1 MTHGRTVSAERPLTR
16 SLLNQLPAQTT
27 VSALIDQY
35 DALFFDSFG
44 VLIDGIDA
52 LSGAVELID
61 RMNAANTN
69 YFIVTNDASVS
80 LASRVKTFA
89 AKGFDIPIDRI
100 VNSGSQITGYFKEN
114 SLEGAPTV
122 VLGTQDA
129 ADYTASAGARLVE
142 LDDAEEPDVV
152 VVGHSGP
159 HDWESTLE
167 QLLELFSRRFQQ
179 KNPVRL
185 VLPNPDFI
193 YPNGPGNF
201 GFGAAA
207 FVNLLEQALERLH
220 GSDESLI
227 AAKLGKPYSPIFNA
241 AIKAAGTSNAVMIG
255 DQLETD
261 IVGANKIGL
270 DSAVVT
276 TGISR
281 RKTPDEFEDVAD
293 ELTPRY
299 ILASLV

>member
-1 MTHGRTVSAERPLTR
+1 LAVPTQTNVST
-16 SLLNQLPAQTT
+16 
-27 VSALIDQY
+27 LIDQY
-35 DALFFDSFG
+35 SALFFDSFG
-44 VLIDGIDA
+44 VLIDGVDA
-52 LSGAVELID
+52 LPGAVDLIT
-61 RMNAANTN
+61 RMNDEGTN
-69 YFIVTNDASVS
+69 YFVVTNDASVS
-80 LASRVKTFA
+80 LESRVKTFA
-89 AKGFDIPIDRI
+89 SKGFDIPQDRI
-100 VNSGSQITGYFKEN
+100 INSGSQITGYFTEN
-114 SLEGAPTV
+114 KVQDAPTV

-129 ADYTASAGARLVE
+129 MDYTTTAGGRLIE
-142 LDDAEEPDVV
+142 LGGTEEPDVV

-167 QLLELFSRRFQQ
+167 KLLELFSRRFQQ
-179 KNPVRL
+179 NNPVRL

-220 GSDESLI
+220 GSHESLL
-227 AAKLGKPYSPIFNA
+227 ATKLGKPYEPIFA
-241 AIKAAGTSNAVMIG
+241 AAVERAGTNHAVMIG

-261 IVGANKIGL
+261 ILGANRVGI

-281 RKTPDEFEDVAD
+281 RISPDEFEDVAD

>member
-1 MTHGRTVSAERPLTR
+1 MEERFQPSDRRLILPTRTPTLTDI
-16 SLLNQLPAQTT
+16 S
-27 VSALIDQY
+27 SLIDHY

-44 VLIDGIDA
+44 VLIDGVDA
-52 LSGAVELID
+52 LPGAVDLVN
-61 RMNAANTN
+61 RMNTNGVN
-69 YFIVTNDASVS
+69 YFVVTNDASVS
-80 LASRVKTFA
+80 LESRVKTFA
-89 AKGFDIPIDRI
+89 AKGFEIPQDRI
-100 VNSGSQITGYFKEN
+100 INSGSQITGYFSEN
-114 SLEGAPTV
+114 SLHGAPTL

-129 ADYTASAGARLVE
+129 RDYTTEAGGRLVE
-142 LDDAEEPDVV
+142 LEDDEEPDVV

-167 QLLELFSRRFQQ
+167 KLLELFSRRFQQ
-179 KNPVRL
+179 NNPVRL

-220 GSDESLI
+220 GSHESLI
-227 AAKLGKPYSPIFNA
+227 ASKLGKPFMPIFA
-241 AIKAAGTSNAVMIG
+241 AAVERAGTNHAVMIG

-261 IVGANKIGL
+261 ILGANTAGI

-276 TGISR
+276 TGINR
-281 RKTPDEFEDVAD
+281 RISPEEFEDVDD

>member
-1 MTHGRTVSAERPLTR
+1 LAIPTETNVTE
-16 SLLNQLPAQTT
+16 
-27 VSALIDQY
+27 LIEQY

-44 VLIDGIDA
+44 VLIDGVDA
-52 LSGAVELID
+52 LPGAVELVD
-61 RMNAANTN
+61 RMNADDVN
-69 YFIVTNDASVS
+69 YFVVTNDASVS
-80 LASRVKTFA
+80 LESRVKTFA
-89 AKGFDIPIDRI
+89 SKGFNIPADQII
-100 VNSGSQITGYFKEN
+100 NSGSQIAGYFDEHQLQG
-114 SLEGAPTV
+114 SPTL
-122 VLGTQDA
+122 VLGTEDA
-129 ADYTASAGARLVE
+129 KDYSIAGGAVLVE
-142 LDDAEEPDVV
+142 LGDDVEPDVV

-167 QLLELFSRRFQQ
+167 SLLALFSRRFQQ
-179 KNPVRL
+179 NNPVRL

-207 FVNLLEQALERLH
+207 FVDLLEQALVRLH
-220 GSDESLI
+220 GSHESLK
-227 AAKLGKPYSPIFNA
+227 ASKLGKPYSPIFTA
-241 AIKAAGTSNAVMIG
+241 AVVRAGTNHAVMIG

-261 IVGANKIGL
+261 IAGANSVGI

-276 TGISR
+276 TGINR
-281 RKTPDEFEDVAD
+281 RVTPDEFEPVDD

>member
-1 MTHGRTVSAERPLTR
+1 
-16 SLLNQLPAQTT
+16 
-27 VSALIDQY
+27 
-35 DALFFDSFG
+35 
-44 VLIDGIDA
+44 VLIDGVDA
-52 LSGAVELID
+52 LPGAVDLIT
-61 RMNAANTN
+61 RMNDEGTN
-69 YFIVTNDASVS
+69 YFVVTNDASVS
-80 LASRVKTFA
+80 LESRVKTFA
-89 AKGFDIPIDRI
+89 SKGFDIPQDRI
-100 VNSGSQITGYFKEN
+100 INSGSQITGYFTEN
-114 SLEGAPTV
+114 KVQDAPTV

-129 ADYTASAGARLVE
+129 MDYTTTAGGRLIE
-142 LDDAEEPDVV
+142 LGGTEEPDVV

-167 QLLELFSRRFQQ
+167 KLLELFSRRFQQ
-179 KNPVRL
+179 NNPVRL

-220 GSDESLI
+220 GSHESLL
-227 AAKLGKPYSPIFNA
+227 ATKLGKPYEPIFA
-241 AIKAAGTSNAVMIG
+241 AAVERAGTNHAVMIG

-261 IVGANKIGL
+261 ILGANRVGI

-281 RKTPDEFEDVAD
+281 RISPDEFEDVAD